1 MNKNN
6 MGVLAGNTELL
17 AGIFAGISD
26 TILVTDAEG
35 NYIDANPAATELLG
49 YSRQE
54 LLKMRVTDIIAADQQ
69 VVEEEF
75 TRYLREGIWNGEF
88 ELKTKTGELVP
99 AEIRAQVISL
109 PDHTLYVSIIRSLA
123 ARRQLQAALRE
134 QTEIN
139 ETVNRLGSILS
150 AELDLRKLV
159 QSVTDACT
167 ELTGAGFGSFF
178 YNVIDNRGESYML
191 YTLSGVPQ
199 KAFAH
204 FPMPRA
210 TDLFGPTFRGEG
222 IIRIA
227 DVKKDYRYGQNSPYY
242 GMPEGHLPVTSYLAV
257 PVISR
262 SGEVIGGLF
271 FGHPDKEIFT
281 ARHERI
287 IEGLAAQTAVAI
299 DNARLFEIAERA
311 RAQTEESER
320 HYRLLANTVPQMVW
334 TGLSDGNIDY
344 VNHGW
349 SEYTGQSLEEAK
361 DSGWAAVLH
370 PDDYQETLRVW
381 QHSVETGEL
390 YQMIYRL
397 RRGSDGAYRWHI
409 GRALPLRDEQ
419 EQIIKWFG
427 TSTDI
432 DDQKRSEE
440 SIRFLSEASK
450 ILSSSLEGEAN
461 LKTIARLAVPT
472 FADWC
477 AIDMLEENGSAKRL
491 AVEHIDPK
499 KVEIAHEFHRRY
511 PPEQAGSSG
520 LQAVLK
526 SGQSRWASELPDSL
540 LEASI
545 KDAEQLRLLRSLGL
559 KSYIMVPLVVR
570 GKTLGAITFASAE
583 SGRLYDEEDLAF
595 AEQLAQRVALAVDN
609 SNLYEQTRQAL
620 QVREQA
626 LELHRSVEEHLSL
639 LVQASDRLI
648 GSPTLSEVLPSTLSL
663 SRELIAADAYAVWRF
678 DTTENKWQIVSSSG
692 LSDAFQNF
700 VIRLNSPI
708 PIVLSAPL
716 IAEDVYVEPM
726 LAEGVDLHKLE
737 GIQSLLVAPLNING
751 KLSGTL
757 TFYYHQRHHFSE
769 LEIRVATALSNM
781 AAAAIG
787 SAELYE
793 EQMRLRAEAE
803 EINRIK
809 DEFLA
814 TVSHELR
821 TPLNAII
828 GWTQILRMKNFAV
841 EAFPQAIEV
850 IERNARL
857 QAQIINDIMD
867 VSRIITGKLRL
878 DVEPVQLDVVIAAAV
893 DTVRPAT
900 EAKGVIVQGVACS
913 GTPPVSGDAS
923 RLQQVIWN
931 LLSNAVKF
939 TPKGGRIQIRLEKID
954 SHVEIII
961 SDTGIGISAEFL
973 PYVFDRFRQADSST
987 SRQQGG
993 LGLGLAIV
1001 RHLIEAHGGTVQ
1013 VFSEGIDKGATF
1025 TVKLPIV
1032 AGLAKP
1038 IQPKAV
1044 ASQQETPLLKKLKL
1058 PSLQGL
1064 KLLIVDDEADARD
1077 LIQAL
1082 LAPCGAEMI
1091 TAASATEALQYLR
1104 QEKPDLMVSDIGM
1117 PDEDGYTL
1125 IRKIRAL
1132 PANEGG
1138 RIPAIA
1144 LTAYARSED
1153 RIRALSMGYQLHVS
1167 KPVELEELAFAI
1179 ASLSGRVGKSQ

>member
-1 MNKNN
+1 MNQNR

-17 AGIFAGISD
+17 AGIFAGISE
-26 TILVTDAEG
+26 TVLVTDAEG
-35 NYIDANPAATELLG
+35 NYIDANPAATALLG

-54 LLKMRVTDIIAADQQ
+54 LLNLRVSDIVAADPEM
-69 VVEEEF
+69 VESEF
-75 TRYLREGIWNGEF
+75 TRYLQEGNWSGEY

-99 AEIRAQVISL
+99 TEIRAQVIAL
-109 PDHTLYVSIIRSLA
+109 PNATLYVSIIRNISGRLK
-123 ARRQLQAALRE
+123 LQTALRE

-139 ETVNRLGSILS
+139 ETVNRLGGLLS
-150 AELDLRKLV
+150 AELDLKKLV

-167 ELTGAGFGSFF
+167 ELTGASFGSFF
-178 YNVIDNRGESYML
+178 YNVIDKRGESYML

-199 KAFAH
+199 EAFAH

-227 DVKKDYRYGQNSPYY
+227 DIKKDSRYGKNSPYY

-271 FGHPDKEIFT
+271 FGHVDKEMFT

-299 DNARLFEIAERA
+299 DNARLFQDAERA
-311 RAQTEESER
+311 RAQAEESER
-320 HYRLLANTVPQMVW
+320 YYRLLANTLPQMVW
-334 TGLSDGNIDY
+334 TTLSDGNVDY

-349 SEYTGQSLEEAK
+349 SEYTGQSLAEAQGN
-361 DSGWAAVLH
+361 GWAGVLH
-370 PDDYQETLRVW
+370 PDDYQQSLKIWR
-381 QHSVETGEL
+381 HAVETGEL
-390 YQMIYRL
+390 YQVLYRL
-397 RRGSDGAYRWHI
+397 KRWSDGAYRWHI
-409 GRALPLRDEQ
+409 GRALPLRNE
-419 EQIIKWFG
+419 EGYIEKWFG

-440 SIRFLSEASK
+440 SMRFLSEASK
-450 ILSSSLEGEAN
+450 ILSTSLDGDSN

-477 AIDMLEENGSAKRL
+477 SIDMIEEGGSVKRL
-491 AVEHIDPK
+491 AIEHINPQ
-499 KVEIAHEFHRRY
+499 KVETAHELYQRY
-511 PPEQAGSSG
+511 PHSG
-520 LQAVLK
+520 ALQKVLE
-526 SGQSRWASELPDSL
+526 SRQSRWASELPDSL

-545 KDAEQLRLLRSLGL
+545 ADPEQLRLIRKLGL
-559 KSYIMVPLVVR
+559 KSYIMSPLVVR
-570 GKTLGAITFASAE
+570 GKVLGVITFASAE
-583 SGRLYDEEDLAF
+583 SGRLYTEEDLAF
-595 AEQLAQRVALAVDN
+595 AEQLAQRMALAVDN
-609 SNLYEQTRQAL
+609 SNLYEATRQAL

-626 LELHRSVEEHLSL
+626 LELHRSVEERLSL
-639 LVQASDRLI
+639 LVQASGRLI
-648 GSPTLSEVLPSTLSL
+648 GSPVLSEVLPSTLSL
-663 SRELIAADAYAVWRF
+663 SRELVAADGHALWLLDTADSKWR
-678 DTTENKWQIVSSSG
+678 IVSSSG
-692 LSDAFQNF
+692 LSEAFQNF
-700 VIRLNSPI
+700 VIPMNGQTLTEM
-708 PIVLSAPL
+708 SAPL
-716 IAEDVYVEPM
+716 IAEDVYAEPK
-726 LAEGVDLHKLE
+726 LTARLDLHKLE

-751 KLSGTL
+751 KFSGTL
-757 TFYYHQRHHFSE
+757 TFYYRQKHHFSE

-803 EINRIK
+803 EVNRIK

-821 TPLNAII
+821 TPLNAIV
-828 GWTQILRMKNFAV
+828 GWTQILRMKNFAIDS
-841 EAFPQAIEV
+841 FPQAIEV
-850 IERNARL
+850 IERNARS
-857 QAQIINDIMD
+857 QSQIINDIMD

-878 DVEPVQLDVVIAAAV
+878 EIQPVQLDAVIAAAV

-900 EAKGVIVQGVACS
+900 EAKGVRIQVVVDS

-939 TPKGGRIQIRLEKID
+939 TAREGRIQIRLERIN
-954 SHVEIII
+954 SHVEITI
-961 SDTGIGISAEFL
+961 SDTGIGISPEFL
-973 PYVFDRFRQADSST
+973 PYVFDRFRQADSSA

-1001 RHLIEAHGGTVQ
+1001 RHLIEAHGGTVH
-1013 VFSEGIDKGATF
+1013 VFSEGLNKGSTF

-1032 AGLAKP
+1032 AGLVKP
-1038 IQPKAV
+1038 IQYKAV
-1044 ASQQETPLLKKLKL
+1044 TGQQETQFVKALNL

-1064 KLLIVDDEADARD
+1064 KLLIVDDEFDARE
-1077 LIQAL
+1077 LLQAM
-1082 LAPCGAEMI
+1082 LAPCGAEII
-1091 TAASATEALQYLR
+1091 TAASAAEAFERIRL
-1104 QEKPDLMVSDIGM
+1104 EKPDLMVSDIGM

-1132 PANEGG
+1132 PAAEGG
-1138 RIPAIA
+1138 QMPAIA

-1153 RIRALSMGYQLHVS
+1153 RVRALSLGYHLHVP

-1179 ASLSGRVGKSQ
+1179 ASLSGRIGKSE

>member
-1 MNKNN
+1 

-17 AGIFAGISD
+17 AGIFAGISE
-26 TILVTDAEG
+26 TVLVTDAEG

-49 YSRQE
+49 YSREE
-54 LLKMRVTDIIAADQQ
+54 LLKMHVTDIVAADRQ
-69 VVEEEF
+69 VVEAEF
-75 TRYLREGIWNGEF
+75 GHYLQKGNWHGEF

-109 PDHTLYVSIIRSLA
+109 PNHTLYVSIIRSIAERLK
-123 ARRQLQAALRE
+123 LQAALRE

-139 ETVNRLGSILS
+139 ETINQLGSILS
-150 AELDLRKLV
+150 AELDLKKLV

-167 ELTGAGFGSFF
+167 ELTGAAFGSFF
-178 YNVIDNRGESYML
+178 YNIIDKRGESYML

-199 KAFAH
+199 EAFAH

-227 DVKKDYRYGQNSPYY
+227 DVKTDWRYGKNSPYY

-271 FGHPDKEIFT
+271 FGHPDKELFT

-299 DNARLFEIAERA
+299 DNARLYEAAERA
-311 RAQTEESER
+311 RTQAEESER
-320 HYRLLANTVPQMVW
+320 YYRLLANTMPQMVW
-334 TGLSDGNIDY
+334 TGLPDGSIDY
-344 VNHGW
+344 INQGW
-349 SEYTGQSLEEAK
+349 SEYTGQSLEQAQG
-361 DSGWAAVLH
+361 SGWSAVLH
-370 PDDYQETLRVW
+370 PDDHQETLQVW

-397 RRGSDGAYRWHI
+397 RRGSDRAYRWHI
-409 GRALPLRDEQ
+409 GRALPLRDEHG
-419 EQIIKWFG
+419 EIVKWFG

-432 DDQKRSEE
+432 DDQKRSED

-450 ILSSSLEGEAN
+450 ILSSSLEGVTN

-477 AIDMLEENGSAKRL
+477 AIDMLEEDGSLNRL
-491 AVEHIDPK
+491 AVEHINPE
-499 KVEIAHEFHRRY
+499 KVEIAHELHRRY
-511 PPEQAGSSG
+511 TQSRA
-520 LQAVLK
+520 LKAVLEGGK
-526 SGQSRWASELPDSL
+526 SRWASELPDAA
-540 LEASI
+540 LEAFI
-545 KDAEQLRLLRSLGL
+545 KDAEQLRMLRSLGL
-559 KSYIMVPLVVR
+559 RSYIMTPLVVR
-570 GKTLGAITFASAE
+570 DKALGVITFASAE
-583 SGRLYDEEDLAF
+583 SGRLYDEEDVAF
-595 AEQLAQRVALAVDN
+595 AEQLAQRVALALDN
-609 SNLYEQTRQAL
+609 SNLYEATRQAL

-626 LELHRSVEEHLSL
+626 LELHRSVEERLSL
-639 LVQASDRLI
+639 LLQASDRLI
-648 GSPTLSEVLPSTLSL
+648 GSPILSEVLPSILSL
-663 SRELIAADAYAVWRF
+663 SQELIAADAYAVWRLN
-678 DTTENKWQIVSSSG
+678 TSERKWRIVSSSG
-692 LSDAFQNF
+692 LSDAFRDF
-700 VIRLNSPI
+700 IVALNGHT
-708 PIVLSAPL
+708 VTELSAPL
-716 IAEDVYVEPM
+716 IVEDIYAEPA
-726 LAEGVDLHKLE
+726 LTGRLDLHKLE
-737 GIQSLLVAPLNING
+737 GIQSLLAAPLNING
-751 KLSGTL
+751 KFSGALS
-757 TFYYHQRHHFSE
+757 FYYRRQHHFSE

-803 EINRIK
+803 EINRVK

-821 TPLNAII
+821 TPLNAIV

-878 DVEPVQLDVVIAAAV
+878 DVQPVQLDSVIAAAV

-900 EAKGVIVQGVACS
+900 EAKGVRVQVIMGS
-913 GTPPVSGDAS
+913 DTPPVSGDAS

-939 TPKGGRIQIRLEKID
+939 TPKEGRVQIRLERIN
-954 SHVEIII
+954 SHIEITI
-961 SDTGIGISAEFL
+961 SDTGIGISPEFL

-1001 RHLIEAHGGTVQ
+1001 RHLIEAHGGTVH
-1013 VFSEGIDKGATF
+1013 VFSEGTDKGATF
-1025 TVKLPIV
+1025 TVRLPVV

-1038 IQPKAV
+1038 IQHKAV
-1044 ASQQETPLLKKLKL
+1044 TSQQETLLSKKLNL

-1064 KLLIVDDEADARD
+1064 KLLIVDDEADARE
-1077 LIQAL
+1077 L
-1082 LAPCGAEMI
+1082 LQTMLMPCGAEII
-1091 TAASATEALQYLR
+1091 TAASAVEALERLQ
-1104 QEKPDLMVSDIGM
+1104 QDKPDLMVSDIGM
-1117 PDEDGYTL
+1117 PDEDGYAL
-1125 IRKIRAL
+1125 IRKIRVL
-1132 PANEGG
+1132 PADEGG

-1153 RIRALSMGYQLHVS
+1153 RVRALSLGYHLHVP

-1179 ASLSGRVGKSQ
+1179 ASLSGRVGKSE